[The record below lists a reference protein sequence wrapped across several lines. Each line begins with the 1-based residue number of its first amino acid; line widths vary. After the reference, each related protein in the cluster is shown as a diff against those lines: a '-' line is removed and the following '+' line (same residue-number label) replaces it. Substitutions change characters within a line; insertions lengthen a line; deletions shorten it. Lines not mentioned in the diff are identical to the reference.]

1 MSSQSV
7 FGNPRRSAGSRLFY
21 AATDSRGS
29 AARSLHRWAFCTLVS
44 RLNVDVGQ
52 IIAGKYELVRLLGK
66 GAMGEVWL
74 ATHNSLGGEFAI
86 KLVEPADDIEAETA
100 AGRFQLEAQIA
111 AKLSRKTRHIVSVS
125 DHGEEDGLAYLVM
138 ELLEG
143 ESLEQRTKRGG
154 ALEMPE
160 VAAIV
165 LQVARALSLA
175 HEEGIFHRDLKPAN
189 VWLGK
194 DEDGRL
200 LVKLL
205 DFGIARSAK
214 PFRTRS
220 PFATSK
226 DMVLGTP
233 SYMSPEQARGL
244 DSLDYRCDL
253 WALAVVAYEA
263 LTKKIPFEGETV
275 EDIFLSICTFRVVP
289 ALARRPDLPPSI
301 EAFFARAFAPK
312 LEDRFANAAE
322 LSDAFERLVPA
333 DALESALGIVLTPS
347 ARRLEVARQSQ
358 PNVAAPSS
366 TAQPQM
372 QVPTPPAMVMG
383 PPTPPQAFPPS
394 GPVGAQVGL
403 GPLSSPDLN
412 VASGTPTVITRRQ
425 VGGGLLI
432 GAVALLVLLGIGVI
446 GFVAL
451 RGGGDKTA
459 GKQPDSAPSSIVTTT
474 TATAPTSDL
483 AIPPPPPT
491 TTAPTTA
498 SEPHTTTASVKPDT
512 TPRAK
517 PPATGVTPPPPP
529 TLVPQPAPQPHPTL
543 APATTKS
550 AAPAKSGGRSDVF

>member
-1 MSSQSV
+1 V
-7 FGNPRRSAGSRLFY
+7 
-21 AATDSRGS
+21 
-29 AARSLHRWAFCTLVS
+29 
-44 RLNVDVGQ
+44 NVDVGT

-125 DHGEEDGLAYLVM
+125 DHGEEEGLAYLVM

-143 ESLEQRTKRGG
+143 ESLEARTKRVGQ
-154 ALEMPE
+154 LDVPE

-165 LQVARALSLA
+165 LQVARALALA

-205 DFGIARSAK
+205 DFGIARSKK

-253 WALAVVAYEA
+253 WALSVVAYEA
-263 LTKKIPFEGETV
+263 LAKKIPFEGETV

-289 ALARRPDLPPSI
+289 ILARRPDLPPAL

-312 LEDRFANAAE
+312 LEDRYSSATE
-322 LSDAFERLVPA
+322 LSEAFERLVPPE
-333 DALESALGIVLTPS
+333 ALEQALGIVLTPS
-347 ARRLEVARQSQ
+347 ARRLEAARASNPQLAPVQIPTPNPSTPMFPVPLPGEPQLQRPPSQ
-358 PNVAAPSS
+358 PDFVPEAVAA
-366 TAQPQM
+366 AR
-372 QVPTPPAMVMG
+372 V
-383 PPTPPQAFPPS
+383 
-394 GPVGAQVGL
+394 
-403 GPLSSPDLN
+403 SSPDLN
-412 VASGTPTVITRRQ
+412 VAVGGPTVLTRKYRNGN
-425 VGGGLLI
+425 GGIFIAIGILLALI
-432 GAVALLVLLGIGVI
+432 GVALVVLVLKKPSQTG
-446 GFVAL
+446 
-451 RGGGDKTA
+451 
-459 GKQPDSAPSSIVTTT
+459 GKQPDPALSSIATVT
-474 TATAPTSDL
+474 TATTTNTATMPTVRDV
-483 AIPPPPPT
+483 PPPPT
-491 TTAPTTA
+491 DTAAMTN
-498 SEPHTTTASVKPDT
+498 
-512 TPRAK
+512 TPRAPAPAPAPPPK
-517 PPATGVTPPPPP
+517 PGAKPAPAPRPTPTPVAQPEPKVTPSTAKSATPPPPGP
-529 TLVPQPAPQPHPTL
+529 KPVE
-543 APATTKS
+543 
-550 AAPAKSGGRSDVF
+550 KSGVF

>member
-1 MSSQSV
+1 M
-7 FGNPRRSAGSRLFY
+7 
-21 AATDSRGS
+21 
-29 AARSLHRWAFCTLVS
+29 
-44 RLNVDVGQ
+44 NVDVGQ
-52 IIAGKYELVRLLGK
+52 LIAGKYELVRLLGK

-125 DHGEEDGLAYLVM
+125 DHGEENGLAYLVM

-143 ESLEQRTKRGG
+143 ESLESRTKRIGQ
-154 ALEMPE
+154 LEVPE
-160 VAAIV
+160 TAAIV

-220 PFATSK
+220 PFMTSK

-253 WALAVVAYEA
+253 WALSVVAYEA
-263 LTKKIPFEGETV
+263 LAKKIPFEGETV

-289 ALARRPDLPPSI
+289 VLARRPDLPPAI

-312 LEDRFANAAE
+312 LEDRFNTAME
-322 LSDAFERLVPA
+322 LSDAFERLVDA
-333 DALESALGIVLTPS
+333 AALEHALGIVLTPS
-347 ARRLEVARQSQ
+347 ARRLEVARQSNPQVPYQSDPHMMAARIPTPNPSQ
-358 PNVAAPSS
+358 PMFPVAPGQLQ
-366 TAQPQM
+366 QPQTGPEW
-372 QVPTPPAMVMG
+372 QAGPPASQG
-383 PPTPPQAFPPS
+383 IP
-394 GPVGAQVGL
+394 
-403 GPLSSPDLN
+403 SSPDLN
-412 VASGTPTVITRRQ
+412 VAIGGPTVITRRKNNS
-425 VGGGLLI
+425 VVWIAIALLAGLI
-432 GAVALLVLLGIGVI
+432 GIGSLFLV
-446 GFVAL
+446 FFN
-451 RGGGDKTA
+451 RK
-459 GKQPDSAPSSIVTTT
+459 PTTVGT
-474 TATAPTSDL
+474 KPPEPPTS
-483 AIPPPPPT
+483 AIATMTSSTTPPQQDVPPPPT
-491 TTAPTTA
+491 TGATAAATPTATNA
-498 SEPHTTTASVKPDT
+498 PGTKPVVKPT
-512 TPRAK
+512 A
-517 PPATGVTPPPPP
+517 A
-529 TLVPQPAPQPHPTL
+529 PQPVPAPQPQVTFPQPQPQPRPTPTP
-543 APATTKS
+543 APTVSQRKPGNA
-550 AAPAKSGGRSDVF
+550 SGVF